1 MDSWL
6 FVLLIIGGFGAGFVD
21 AVVGGGGLI
30 QIPLLFSAMPTQAPA
45 TLFGTNKI
53 ASIVGTGAAS
63 VQYLRRIRID
73 KKLTATGVAFAGTG
87 AWLGAS
93 AVAFLDPTVVR
104 PLILVL
110 LILVA
115 LHTFRDKRFGQAS
128 EANEVIQ
135 YTRAHYTRIA
145 LIAAGVGF
153 YDGFFGPGTGSFFIF
168 LLIRLMKFDFLRA
181 SATAKILNFFTNL
194 AALLFFGVSG
204 TILWSVGLSM
214 AAANLLGALSGS
226 YFAIR
231 LGTGFVRRVFLIV
244 VSALILKMAYDL
256 L

>member
-6 FVLLIIGGFGAGFVD
+6 FVLLLIGGFSAGFVD

-30 QIPLLFSAMPTQAPA
+30 QVPLLFSALPTQAPA

-53 ASIVGTGAAS
+53 ASIVGTAAAS
-63 VQYLRRIRID
+63 VQYLRRIKID
-73 KKLTATGVAFAGTG
+73 PKLTGTGVIFATAGSL
-87 AWLGAS
+87 LGAS
-93 AVAFLDPTVVR
+93 AVAFLDPTLVR

-115 LHTFRDKRFGQAS
+115 IHTFRNKNFGQTTD
-128 EANEVIQ
+128 EANPV
-135 YTRAHYTRIA
+135 YTKHHFRIIA
-145 LIAAGVGF
+145 LIAATVGF

-168 LLIRLMKFDFLRA
+168 LFIRLLRFDFLRA

-194 AALLFFGVSG
+194 SALAFFGASG
-204 TILWSVGLSM
+204 TVLWTVGLSM
-214 AAANLLGALSGS
+214 AAANLAGAVTGS
-226 YFAIR
+226 HLAMR

-244 VSALILKMAYDL
+244 VTALILKMAYDL
-256 L
+256 F

>member
-6 FVLLIIGGFGAGFVD
+6 YVLLLIGGFGAGFVD

-30 QIPLLFSAMPTQAPA
+30 QVPLLFSALPTQTPA

-53 ASIVGTGAAS
+53 ASIVGTAAAS
-63 VQYLRRIRID
+63 IQYLRRIKID
-73 KKLTATGVAFAGTG
+73 PKLTATGVAFATVGSL
-87 AWLGAS
+87 LGAS
-93 AVAFLDPTVVR
+93 AVAFLDPSLVR

-115 LHTFRDKRFGQAS
+115 VHTFRDKNFGQS
-128 EANEVIQ
+128 SDDANLV
-135 YTRAHYTRIA
+135 YTKRHFRTIA
-145 LIAAGVGF
+145 LIAFGVGF

-168 LLIRLMKFDFLRA
+168 LFIRLLRFDFLRA

-194 AALLFFGVSG
+194 SALAFFGASG
-204 TILWSVGLSM
+204 TVLWTVGLSM
-214 AAANLLGALSGS
+214 AAANLAGAVTGS
-226 YFAIR
+226 HFAMR

-244 VSALILKMAYDL
+244 VGALILKMAYDL

>member
-6 FVLLIIGGFGAGFVD
+6 MALLLVGGFGAGFVD

-30 QIPLLFSAMPTQAPA
+30 QIPLLFSALPTQPPA

-53 ASIVGTGAAS
+53 ASIVGTAAAS
-63 VQYLRRIRID
+63 VQYLRRI
-73 KKLTATGVAFAGTG
+73 KLETKLTVIGVLFAITG

-93 AVAFLDPTVVR
+93 AVAFLNPTVVR
-104 PLILVL
+104 PLILIL

-115 LHTFRDKRFGQAS
+115 VHTFRNKHFGLSS
-128 EANEVIQ
+128 EEDPFPSSPMIR
-135 YTRAHYTRIA
+135 YRKIGLIA
-145 LIAAGVGF
+145 LTVGF

-168 LLIRLMKFDFLRA
+168 LLIRILNFDFLRA

-194 AALLFFGVSG
+194 SALLFFGASG
-204 TILWSVGLSM
+204 TVLWSIGLAM
-214 AAANLLGALSGS
+214 AVANLSGALTGS
-226 YFAIR
+226 YFALR
-231 LGTGFVRRVFLIV
+231 LGTSFVRKVFLFV
-244 VSALILKMAYDL
+244 VSTLILKMAYDL

>member
-6 FVLLIIGGFGAGFVD
+6 YALLIVGGFGAGFVD

-30 QIPLLFSAMPTQAPA
+30 QIPLLFSAMPTHTPA

-63 VQYLRRIRID
+63 VQYLRRIKINKR
-73 KKLTATGVAFAGTG
+73 LTATGVVFAGAG
-87 AWLGAS
+87 AWIGAS
-93 AVAFLDPTVVR
+93 AVAFLDPEFVR

-115 LHTFRDKRFGQAS
+115 LHTFRDKRFGQATNS
-128 EANEVIQ
+128 NEAIE
-135 YTRAHYTRIA
+135 YTRTHYTRIA

-168 LLIRLMKFDFLRA
+168 LLIRLLNFDFLRA

-204 TILWSVGLSM
+204 TVLWTVGLSM
-214 AAANLLGALSGS
+214 AAANLLGALTGS

-231 LGTGFVRRVFLIV
+231 LGTGFVRRVFLGV
-244 VSALILKMAYDL
+244 VSALIVKMAYDL